1 MPTPPAHNDRPEMP
15 VAWTVIPKGM
25 SGSPGNAAG
34 MEVFE
39 YCGVRPY
46 TLSIARP
53 SEQLHNTAPKFILD
67 PGRSPALHLE
77 DLLETSSPRA
87 VRLRIP
93 FVPELLEPCLD
104 SFASLSC
111 PIVWAPPEPPSQS
124 TSARDDATDRTLL
137 NRVLTQAEVVVL
149 GIEQARLLSGLAITT
164 DAELPAAADR
174 LYTRGA
180 RLIIISGP
188 RHAGWLTDCWW
199 SSRHHGWLNAHYQA
213 ANPGNDGRFSAA
225 LTAALALK
233 YPREDAAVAARAWVN
248 RIARQETG
256 PDEKNPDQNVDL
268 PWLSAQPLPPED
280 RPRFP
285 ACPPSILTFYP
296 IVDRAVRVAAL
307 FERGVPVVQLRIKD
321 LHGASLQNEIST
333 AVRAQN
339 RYSGHLFVNDYWREA
354 LAAGA
359 WGVHLGQEDL
369 AHADLHAIAA
379 GGLRLG
385 ISAASL
391 QELASA
397 WSLRPSLIGAG
408 AVFPTRSKVLGRP
421 PIGLQNLSRIATLSP
436 VPVVAIGGITLESAP
451 AVYQAGADGIAVISD
466 IQNTPDPESR
476 LTAWLD
482 LVHRRGSRPGF
493 G

>member
-1 MPTPPAHNDRPEMP
+1 MIALKCRSPGRSSPRVWPAALEMP
-15 VAWTVIPKGM
+15 PIWKCSNI
-25 SGSPGNAAG
+25 AG
-34 MEVFE
+34 YVPIHFL
-39 YCGVRPY
+39 
-46 TLSIARP
+46 TRP

-67 PGRSPALHLE
+67 PGRSTSHHLE
-77 DLLETSSPRA
+77 DLLETSPPQA

-93 FVPELLEPCLD
+93 FVPVLLEPCLD

-111 PIVWAPPEPPSQS
+111 PIVWDPPNPSQS
-124 TSARDDATDRTLL
+124 TSARDDNTDRALL
-137 NRVLTQAEVVVL
+137 NRVLTRAEVVVL
-149 GIEQARLLSGLAITT
+149 DIEHARLLSGLAITT
-164 DAELPAAADR
+164 DAELPAAAGR

-199 SSRHHGWLNAHYQA
+199 SSQRHGWLNALYHTA
-213 ANPGNDGRFSAA
+213 RPESDGSRTHGRFSAA

-233 YPREDAAVAARAWVN
+233 YPREDAAVAARAWGN
-248 RIARQETG
+248 RIARQKND
-256 PDEKNPDQNVDL
+256 PDEQSPDQTVDL
-268 PWLSAQPLPPED
+268 PWWSAQPLPPED

-285 ACPPSILTFYP
+285 PCPPSILTFYP

-321 LHGASLQNEIST
+321 LHGSSLQNEISA

-359 WGVHLGQEDL
+359 WGVHLGQEDV

-408 AVFPTRSKVLGRP
+408 AVFPTRSKVLSRP
-421 PIGLQNLSRIATLSP
+421 PIGLQNLSRIAALSP

-466 IQNTPDPESR
+466 IQNAADPEGR

-482 LVHRRGSRPGF
+482 LAHRRGSRPGF
-493 G
+493 E